1 MKRVNMTSRGSTGG
15 EIKEVPVDDF
25 QARYLAHQTHAGG
38 KRDELIAL
46 IKERHSNRR
55 FDDKQVDT
63 ELLDSMLDVLRH
75 CPSSCDRFGVR
86 VKVVQD
92 RDDKALLN
100 GLLVGGTGWVYRAP
114 TVLMLFANHD
124 AYKGGDGG
132 DELYYNSYLDA
143 GIMAQTAML
152 CATSAGLHT
161 AFINPQVR
169 RQDREYFY
177 ERFKPDGWSNAL
189 YCGSIAI
196 GYPHKDLIEKTRRL
210 IDTVVVK

>member
-1 MKRVNMTSRGSTGG
+1 MKNSVGS
-15 EIKEVPVDDF
+15 EIKSENTDEF
-25 QARYLAHQTHAGG
+25 QSRYLAHQSHPGG

-46 IKERHSNRR
+46 VKERHSNRR
-55 FDDKQVDT
+55 FDDKQIGDELGQILDT
-63 ELLDSMLDVLRH
+63 LRH

-114 TVLMLFANHD
+114 TVLMLFANKN
-124 AYKGGDGG
+124 AYKGGENG
-132 DELYYNSYLDA
+132 DEVNYNSYLDA

-152 CATSAGLHT
+152 VATSLGLHT

-169 RQDREYFY
+169 RADRDYFY
-177 ERFKPDGWSNAL
+177 ERFGNDDLIFCGAIAL
-189 YCGSIAI
+189 
-196 GYPHKDLIEKTRRL
+196 GYPHPEPIEKTRRL
-210 IDTVVVK
+210 IESVVL